1 MSVNPFAGLMNE
13 PSDQPLHESSTS
25 TKEENIETFQSN
37 NSANVKLN
45 SIIESLFYFTIN
57 KSNNGVQLVLLEDLA
72 SNSTSPYLD
81 LELLEQALF
90 ERILLEAPENCILPQ
105 SNKINYDACEK
116 NVLIYLYKCYQR
128 VKEYDCTIDIKN
140 TSKSLI
146 LRNVI
151 LALQQPDLFQE
162 QELAVQLL
170 AIVKDSSYNPEDF
183 FLDIS
188 MDFVSDGK
196 IFFSE
201 TFAISLHS
209 TFTESTLSNLRQN
222 NFYIKITI
230 QIN

>member
-1 MSVNPFAGLMNE
+1 MSVNPFAGLLDLDEPCDKSLNE
-13 PSDQPLHESSTS
+13 TS
-25 TKEENIETFQSN
+25 ISATEEKQATFQSN
-37 NSANVKLN
+37 NSASVKLS

-57 KSNNGVQLVLLEDLA
+57 KSNNDAQLVLLEDLA
-72 SNSTSPYLD
+72 SNSTTSYLD

-90 ERILLEAPENCILPQ
+90 ERILLESPEDWILPK

-128 VKEYDCTIDIKN
+128 VTEYDCSIDIKN

-162 QELAVQLL
+162 QELTAQLL
-170 AIVKDSSYNPEDF
+170 EIVKDSSYNPEDF

-188 MDFVSDGK
+188 KDFVSDGK
-196 IFFSE
+196 IFLKLLF
-201 TFAISLHS
+201 HS
-209 TFTESTLSNLRQN
+209 QN
-222 NFYIKITI
+222 NARTKKKLLTFMAKNLYEIS
-230 QIN
+230 QL